1 MGGNGVL
8 TDFRHIPGSRDG
20 VMGMAMKL
28 AGAADAGSSA
38 AENMEVGELLS
49 NAGMTILIGVT
60 VVFSVLIL
68 LTVIFYLFG
77 KVMSR
82 TNSSRVPAPAQAP
95 ASKPRAR
102 AAVPAPTPKPIVE
115 DGIEE
120 EVVAAIAAAIASMEG
135 GRYALRSVRRAAQ
148 GGRPAW
154 AMAGLT
160 ESTRPF

>member
-1 MGGNGVL
+1 MV
-8 TDFRHIPGSRDG
+8 
-20 VMGMAMKL
+20 MKL

-38 AENMEVGELLS
+38 VENIEVGELLS

-60 VVFSVLIL
+60 VVFSVLLL
-68 LTVIFYLFG
+68 LTLIFYLFG

-82 TNSSRVPAPAQAP
+82 SAKEQTQAPAPAPLP
-95 ASKPRAR
+95 ATKPSVRMS
-102 AAVPAPTPKPIVE
+102 VPAPTPKPVVE

-135 GRYALRSVRRAAQ
+135 GRYALRSVRRTAH

-154 AMAGLT
+154 AMAGLA